1 MCLETPFHSKEE
13 KQTAESQQ
21 IPAAHIC
28 FLHYLLTLLTL
39 AIQPQRQLATEQE
52 KRETN
57 MHTNKQAKTRLDV
70 DARMIDDGLYDRRL
84 LRS

>member
-1 MCLETPFHSKEE
+1 MLPS
-13 KQTAESQQ
+13 
-21 IPAAHIC
+21 I
-28 FLHYLLTLLTL
+28 LTYLLTL

-57 MHTNKQAKTRLDV
+57 MHTYKQAKTRLDA
-70 DARMIDDGLYDRRL
+70 DAKMIDDGLYDMRL

>member
-28 FLHYLLTLLTL
+28 FLNAKQNTFEVFFQKYKS
-39 AIQPQRQLATEQE
+39 TEKTPGNIE
-52 KRETN
+52 APT
-57 MHTNKQAKTRLDV
+57 KQNEQDQ
-70 DARMIDDGLYDRRL
+70 IDTAAAHIEI
-84 LRS
+84 

>member
-1 MCLETPFHSKEE
+1 MHMHAPKT
-13 KQTAESQQ
+13 Q
-21 IPAAHIC
+21 ILRQ
-28 FLHYLLTLLTL
+28 FTYLLTL

-57 MHTNKQAKTRLDV
+57 MHTYKQAKTRLDA
-70 DARMIDDGLYDRRL
+70 DAKMIDDGLYDLRL